1 MGFLML
7 HLPRGCSMGTGT
19 EQLTKN
25 TSALHTLKSG
35 DGYLLL
41 AISSHADGN
50 VFKSRDQL
58 HALTIKRLYIQGG
71 SDAVSHF

>member
-7 HLPRGCSMGTGT
+7 HLSRGCSMDTGT
-19 EQLTKN
+19 EQLTEN
-25 TSALHTLKSG
+25 MSALHTPKSG
-35 DGYLLL
+35 DEYLLL

-58 HALTIKRLYIQGG
+58 HALMKRLYIQGG